1 MPRNAPAKRWCFTLN
16 NYTPAELTAVVD
28 SANSF
33 DYLCFGRERGDSG
46 TPHLQGFFILPQKKR
61 LNQLKNFDGLQ
72 RAHFEK
78 SRGTPKEASDY
89 CKKDGDWDEYGELPA
104 GKQGQ
109 RTDFDELKEWI
120 KEQPER
126 PADREVAEEFPSL
139 WGRYRSSCISFMD
152 LFSPSPKL
160 VEGNLRGWQ
169 EELNGRVSGDANDR
183 DILFVV
189 DENGNSGK
197 SWLTRY
203 WYSERAD
210 DIQML
215 SIGKRDDLA
224 YAIDPTKSLFV
235 FDVPRGGME
244 FLQYTILEQLKNR
257 VVFSPK
263 YDSRNKILKKTPHVV
278 VFCNEEPD
286 RNKMSR
292 DRFKVTHI
300 RRANNA

>member
-1 MPRNAPAKRWCFTLN
+1 MPRDAPAKRWCFTLN
-16 NYTPAELTAVVD
+16 NYTPAELTAIVD
-28 SANSF
+28 SASGF
-33 DYLCFGRERGDSG
+33 DYLCFGRELGDSG

-61 LNQLKNFDGLQ
+61 LAQVKQLDGLG

-78 SRGTPKEASDY
+78 SRGTPAQASAY
-89 CKKDGDWDEYGELPA
+89 CKKDGDYDEYGELPN
-104 GKQGQ
+104 KQGE
-109 RTDFDELKEWI
+109 RTDFEELKEWI
-120 KEQPER
+120 KEQPSR
-126 PADREVAEEFPSL
+126 PSDRDVAEEFPSL
-139 WGRYRSSCISFMD
+139 WGRYRSACISFLD
-152 LFSPSPKL
+152 LFSPSPAL
-160 VEGNLRGWQ
+160 VNGNLRGWQ
-169 EELNGRVSGDANDR
+169 AAVHARVQEEPNDR
-183 DILFVV
+183 DVMFVV

-203 WYSERAD
+203 WFTTIPD
-210 DIQML
+210 QIQIL

-257 VVFSPK
+257 VIFSPK
-263 YDSRNKILKKTPHVV
+263 YDSRNKILMKTPHVV

-300 RRANNA
+300 RQAN